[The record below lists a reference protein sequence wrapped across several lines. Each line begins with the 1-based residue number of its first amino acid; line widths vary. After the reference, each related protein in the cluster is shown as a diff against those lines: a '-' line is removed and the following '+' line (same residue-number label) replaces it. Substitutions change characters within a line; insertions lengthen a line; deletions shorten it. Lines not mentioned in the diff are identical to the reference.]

1 MNNVKEDLVGLLLWL
16 VSSQLEHFAQFAEDG
31 VVEGGVP
38 VGRSNRGGGEQEG
51 ERVEGVLDFVK
62 DMRRDAVKVIVC
74 ESIKCGE
81 KACRKGGGVPFRGG
95 EGVEL
100 RGGYVSTVNGV

>member
-1 MNNVKEDLVGLLLWL
+1 MDYVEEDLVGLLLWL

-51 ERVEGVLDFVK
+51 EGVEGVLDFVK
-62 DMRRDAVKVIVC
+62 DVRRDAVEVIVP
-74 ESIKCGE
+74 ETIKCGE
-81 KACRKGGGVPFRGG
+81 KACRDGGGVPFGG
-95 EGVEL
+95 GKGREL
-100 RGGYVSTVNGV
+100 GGGNVSAVNGI